1 MTQADSPMGHQW
13 GSLGDIPD
21 PLGGDRVPLFSVDDS
36 GLLPLNGRRPSSFG
50 LASGLLEVYFS
61 CLSVCVAVR
70 IVCVNLPTSD

>member
-36 GLLPLNGRRPSSFG
+36 GLLPLNGRRPLSFG
-50 LASGLLEVYFS
+50 FTSGLLEVYFS
-61 CLSVCVAVR
+61 YLSVCL
-70 IVCVNLPTSD
+70 CGYSYCLC